1 MSHSNGNET
10 RPGIG
15 NSMQTS
21 SLSAV
26 RIEMPDQSFQPP
38 GYLRSD
44 SLETEYLPSAGLEM
58 EYFPPPPYAAQDAAP
73 AYNPFWGFQLTREP
87 TTTTIARHD
96 FLQWSHGSCRAVHV
110 SRG

>member
-1 MSHSNGNET
+1 M
-10 RPGIG
+10 
-15 NSMQTS
+15 
-21 SLSAV
+21 
-26 RIEMPDQSFQPP
+26 
-38 GYLRSD
+38 
-44 SLETEYLPSAGLEM
+44 EYLPSPTDGYWYAAQD
-58 EYFPPPPYAAQDAAP
+58 PPPPYAAQDAAP